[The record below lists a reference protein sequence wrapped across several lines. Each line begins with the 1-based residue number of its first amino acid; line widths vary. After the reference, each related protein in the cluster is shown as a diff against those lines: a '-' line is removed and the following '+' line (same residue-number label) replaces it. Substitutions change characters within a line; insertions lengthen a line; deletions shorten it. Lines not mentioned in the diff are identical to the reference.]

1 MGQQLLAIRY
11 RSQYLREIGIV
22 RWQRRVSR
30 TSPVRAD
37 GDGIELEALADKVR
51 QCQAC
56 GLHTHRQNTVF
67 GHGSID
73 ADWLFVGEAPGSEED
88 KQGLPFVGRAGQLLD
103 SILFSIGLARD
114 EVYIANVLKCRPP
127 RNRDP
132 MGEEVIQCEP
142 YLHKQIDR
150 IRPEIIIAMGRFA
163 AQALLK
169 STASIAELR
178 GQRHEYSKF
187 RIPLVVTYHPAYLLR
202 SPLEK
207 QKVWKDL
214 QFAQVLLHGSES
226 ERST

>member
-1 MGQQLLAIRY
+1 
-11 RSQYLREIGIV
+11 
-22 RWQRRVSR
+22 
-30 TSPVRAD
+30 
-37 GDGIELEALADKVR
+37 
-51 QCQAC
+51 
-56 GLHTHRQNTVF
+56 
-67 GHGSID
+67 
-73 ADWLFVGEAPGSEED
+73 
-88 KQGLPFVGRAGQLLD
+88 
-103 SILFSIGLARD
+103 
-114 EVYIANVLKCRPP
+114 
-127 RNRDP
+127 